1 MTTSRQT
8 LKFLMQRFSEAGV
21 RLNPRFGQNFL
32 VDLNLVEFLARE
44 AELGPN
50 DVVLEVGTGT
60 GSLTGIMAESA
71 AWVVSVE
78 IDRQMHQLAS
88 EHLIDSENITLLH
101 QDALSGKHTIAPEVR
116 AVIAEQ
122 LAAAPGRQFKLA
134 ANLPYNIAT
143 PLIANLLATEPIPV
157 TMTVT
162 IQKELADR
170 IIAPPSTKDRSALSV
185 WVQSQA
191 DSTILR
197 VLPPDVFFPR
207 PKVHSAILR
216 IVTRPERRATLGDV
230 GFFHEFVKSIF
241 LHRRKFLRGSVVSAY
256 GNQLSKTEIDAVLGQ
271 FEFSPTVRAETL
283 EVPQLAALADAMR
296 RALQAKAAE
305 SAKA

>member
-1 MTTSRQT
+1 MSTSRQT

-88 EHLIDSENITLLH
+88 EHLIDCENVTLLH
-101 QDALSGKHTIAPEVR
+101 QDALAGKHTIAPEVL
-116 AVIAEQ
+116 AALAEQ
-122 LAAAPGRQFKLA
+122 LAAAPDRQLKLA

-143 PLIANLLATEPIPV
+143 PLIANLLSAPPIPV

-170 IIAPPSTKDRSALSV
+170 IVAPPSTKDRSALSV

-216 IVTRPERRATLGDV
+216 IVTRPDRRAQLGDA
-230 GFFHEFVKSIF
+230 GFFHDFVKSIF

-256 GNQLSKTEIDAVLGQ
+256 GNQLSKTEIDTVLGQ
-271 FEFSPTVRAETL
+271 FDFSPTVRAETL
-283 EVPQLAALADAMR
+283 EVSQLAALAAAMR
-296 RALQAKAAE
+296 TALENCAE
-305 SAKA
+305 RS